1 MVGLKEAMIKKILLY
16 LFFFLLS
23 FIPTRTLLHEGIP
36 YSHDGNNH
44 VVRFANYYLAI
55 KEFQFPPRLGPNLLN
70 HYGYP
75 VFNYNYPLAN
85 IISLPF
91 TILNFNYQTT
101 FKIINF
107 AFVFLGITGAY
118 YFARSKKFS
127 KKSSLFATLVFTLTP
142 YLTTSIIVRG
152 NIGEVMALGLFP
164 WIFYFLE
171 RIKNEK
177 DELINSN
184 FFFLFLCLNL
194 LFLAHNI
201 AAFFGSAL
209 IIFYLFFFFA
219 RDWQKWKKFILIFL
233 LAFFASL
240 WFWLPAM
247 IEKNLVTMDNVDLT
261 VNYYKHFPTLK
272 QLFSIPINFGYS
284 IWGSVDSMTYGIG
297 TVALIILLLIFIY
310 LLKNKKADKTFFL
323 LSVLLIVFQL
333 SFTKNI
339 YDLVPF
345 AKFIQFPWRLS
356 LLLTVTLIP
365 LSATIFQFLEKKW
378 KIIFM
383 FVCIL
388 QTYQV
393 LSLKAAD
400 YIMMKDVDYEF
411 FSGTT
416 SVNHE
421 NKPKTF
427 RYEELGDWERT
438 PEIIEGKGNIEVKVW
453 RGSIRSYELHL
464 VSDATIIEPTAY
476 FPGWQTKVKNLNEDN
491 SWKKVEYID
500 NQVIKGRLAYQLK
513 SGDYLVKSRF
523 TQQTCPRLLGNTLS
537 ALTLLFVFML
547 LIKWKKEVKKSK
559 KSKNC

>member
-1 MVGLKEAMIKKILLY
+1 MAGLKGLMIKKILLY
-16 LFFFLLS
+16 LSFLLLS

-91 TILNFNYQTT
+91 TILNLNYQTT

-118 YFARSKKFS
+118 YFSRIKRFS
-127 KKSSLFATLVFTLTP
+127 KKASFFSAAVFAVTP
-142 YLTTSIIVRG
+142 YLLTSIIFRG
-152 NIGEVMALGLFP
+152 NIGEVMALGIFP

-184 FFFLFLCLNL
+184 FFFLFISLNL

-219 RDWQKWKKFILIFL
+219 KDWQKWKKFILIFL

-247 IEKNLVTMDNVDLT
+247 MEKNLVIMDDVDLT

-272 QLFSIPINFGYS
+272 QLLSLPISFGYS
-284 IWGSVDSMTYGIG
+284 YWGNVDSMSLGIG
-297 TVALIILLLIFIY
+297 ISVITILIISLIYLLRKKRSDLIFI
-310 LLKNKKADKTFFL
+310 FL
-323 LSVLLIVFQL
+323 SFVLIIFQL
-333 SFTKNI
+333 PFTKFF
-339 YDLVPF
+339 YDLIPF
-345 AKFIQFPWRLS
+345 ADYIQFPWRLS
-356 LLLTVTLIP
+356 LLLSVVIIP
-365 LSATIFQFLEKKW
+365 ISANIFQ
-378 KIIFM
+378 
-383 FVCIL
+383 
-388 QTYQV
+388 
-393 LSLKAAD
+393 
-400 YIMMKDVDYEF
+400 
-411 FSGTT
+411 
-416 SVNHE
+416 
-421 NKPKTF
+421 
-427 RYEELGDWERT
+427 
-438 PEIIEGKGNIEVKVW
+438 
-453 RGSIRSYELHL
+453 
-464 VSDATIIEPTAY
+464 
-476 FPGWQTKVKNLNEDN
+476 NLNRKE
-491 SWKKVEYID
+491 K
-500 NQVIKGRLAYQLK
+500 
-513 SGDYLVKSRF
+513 DY
-523 TQQTCPRLLGNTLS
+523 
-537 ALTLLFVFML
+537 
-547 LIKWKKEVKKSK
+547 
-559 KSKNC
+559 